1 MVILTGAG
9 ISAESGL
16 LTFRDTGGL
25 WENYDVMDVASIE
38 GWYRNPARILDFYN
52 KRRIQSYNSLPNEGH
67 RAIAGIQHYFGA
79 KLVTQNVDDLH
90 ERSGSPQVLHLH
102 GELRKVRSET
112 HLDYVLDIGDAPI
125 QIGDLCPNGGQLRPH
140 IVWFGEMVPLIDI
153 AAEWCSTADILIVG
167 GTTLEVYPAAGLITC
182 IPNHAEIYIVDP
194 IRPQIQTHQNVHHI
208 AENGTT
214 GLPKLLKLLKET
226 YLHE

>member
-1 MVILTGAG
+1 
-9 ISAESGL
+9 
-16 LTFRDTGGL
+16 
-25 WENYDVMDVASIE
+25 
-38 GWYRNPARILDFYN
+38 
-52 KRRIQSYNSLPNEGH
+52 
-67 RAIAGIQHYFGA
+67 
-79 KLVTQNVDDLH
+79 
-90 ERSGSPQVLHLH
+90 
-102 GELRKVRSET
+102 VRSET
-112 HLDYVLDIGDAPI
+112 HPEYVLDIGDAPI

-214 GLPKLLKLLKET
+214 GLPKLFKLLKET